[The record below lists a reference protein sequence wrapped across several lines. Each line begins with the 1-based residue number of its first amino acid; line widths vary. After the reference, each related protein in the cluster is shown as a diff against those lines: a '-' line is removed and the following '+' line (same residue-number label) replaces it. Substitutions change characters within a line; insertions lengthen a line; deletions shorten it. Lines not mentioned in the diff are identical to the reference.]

1 MVIKQIRLMVYK
13 QIPWK
18 VQLDAQV
25 AAECINRRIPGC
37 RVTPHNC
44 KIQDYDADFYR
55 LADVVHCCGVVV
67 WWWCGVVY

>member
-1 MVIKQIRLMVYK
+1 MCMERGG
-13 QIPWK
+13 
-18 VQLDAQV
+18 QV

-55 LADVVHCCGVVV
+55 SSGVVV
-67 WWWCGVVY
+67 W